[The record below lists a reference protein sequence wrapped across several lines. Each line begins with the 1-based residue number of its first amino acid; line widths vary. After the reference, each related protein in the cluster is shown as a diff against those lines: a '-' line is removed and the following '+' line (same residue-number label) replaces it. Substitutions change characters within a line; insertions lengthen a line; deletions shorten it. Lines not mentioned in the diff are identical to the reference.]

1 MTTTVGVG
9 TEGYMPSEQAAGM
22 PKLNSDLYA
31 IGILVIEA
39 LTGIPAYALKR
50 DTHGSILWRNQVP
63 YLDEGFATILQ
74 KLVEYDFRKRYQ
86 SATEVQV
93 DLAPHCRSAGRHR
106 TSLWPGDRLPQAQN
120 QSDPSIL
127 RAATDE
133 TNMLPVNWFA
143 EPTQDQ
149 DG

>member
-1 MTTTVGVG
+1 M
-9 TEGYMPSEQAAGM
+9 
-22 PKLNSDLYA
+22 
-31 IGILVIEA
+31 IEA

-63 YLDEGFATILQ
+63 YLMKVLCALSLILYQ
-74 KLVEYDFRKRYQ
+74 KRGVEYDFRKRYQ

-93 DLAPHCRSAGRHR
+93 DLAPIADQLAATEPAYGPVIVA
-106 TSLWPGDRLPQAQN
+106 PGAEPERPID
-120 QSDPSIL
+120 IE
-127 RAATDE
+127 AATDE